1 MNRSVKATFA
11 MACLALSVCLY
22 PRPSMGVDLAIHFT
36 GRFIEP
42 TCEMTLQDI
51 DLGEASVSDFKGSF
65 NTPWVNVPIAFAGC
79 AALVTRATLSFSGTA
94 DANRGDVYA
103 GKVGVGVELR
113 AQPGG
118 VLLGPGSAAIDVP
131 ISNGGTLPSYVAR
144 MTQTAA
150 GVTPGAI
157 STPVTVSVT
166 YQ

>member
-22 PRPSMGVDLAIHFT
+22 PRPSMGVDLTIHFT

-51 DLGEASVSDFKGSF
+51 DLGEASVSDFTGSF
-65 NTPWVNVPIAFAGC
+65 DTPWVDVPVTFAGC

-94 DANRGDVYA
+94 DADRSEVYA
-103 GKVGVGVELR
+103 GKPGVGVELR
-113 AQPGG
+113 SQPGG
-118 VLLGPGSAAIDVP
+118 VLLGPGSASIDAP
-131 ISNGGTLPSYVAR
+131 ISNGGAVVRYVAR

-150 GVTPGAI
+150 GVTPGVL